1 MKNRKNISAIIPV
14 AGLSSRMKAFKPLL
28 PLGKRSIL
36 ETSINLFKQN
46 GIAEILV
53 ITGHRSEDLENRIAA
68 MEATWIYNPDFHQGM
83 FSSILTGVKNLN
95 NDCDAF
101 FLLPADIPAI
111 RTNTIEQMLRVYR
124 SGNKKIIYP
133 VFKGLRGHPPLIS
146 TQFKEKIENF
156 SQDGGLRVCL
166 SDLEKHAMDLTVC
179 DKGIHMD
186 ADTREDFEAVLT
198 KHERINVPEP
208 CECICLLE
216 NSPLADEG
224 VMGHCMKVAEIA
236 VKIGSN
242 FDNYPPLFDM
252 NLIEAA
258 ALLHD
263 IARKAPEHAVK
274 GADIL
279 RNMGFSDVADIVFE
293 HMDLRTTLATP
304 LNEKEIVYFAD
315 KLVVKDQLVMDFGKR
330 FKEKKMLYYTNAD
343 AVKAINSRLEAA
355 LIIKEKLSRI
365 SSKDLME
372 VLQ

>member
-14 AGLSSRMKAFKPLL
+14 AGLSSRMKGFKPLL

-68 MEATWIYNPDFHQGM
+68 MEATWIYNSDFHQGM

-95 NDCDAF
+95 KDCDAF

-111 RTNTIEQMLRVYR
+111 RANTIEQMLRAYR

-133 VFKGLRGHPPLIS
+133 VFEGLRGHPPLIS
-146 TQFKEKIENF
+146 TQFKERIENF

-186 ADTREDFEAVLT
+186 ADTREDYEAVLT

-236 VKIGSN
+236 VKIGAN
-242 FDNYPPLFDM
+242 LDNDPPLFDM

-274 GADIL
+274 GAEIL
-279 RNMGFSDVADIVFE
+279 RNMGFLDVADIVFE
-293 HMDLRTTLATP
+293 HMDLKTTSATP

-315 KLVVKDQLVMDFGKR
+315 KLVVKDQLAMDFEKR

-343 AVKAINSRLEAA
+343 AVEAINSRLEAA

-365 SSKDLME
+365 SSKNLME

>member
-1 MKNRKNISAIIPV
+1 LKNSKNISAIIPV

-95 NDCDAF
+95 KECDAF

-111 RTNTIEQMLRVYR
+111 RANTIQQMLRAYR

-133 VFKGLRGHPPLIS
+133 VFEGLRGHPPLIA

-156 SQDGGLRVCL
+156 SQEGGLRVCL
-166 SDLEKHAMDLTVC
+166 SDLEKYAMDLRVC

-186 ADTREDFEAVLT
+186 ADNREDYQAVLT

-242 FDNYPPLFDM
+242 FDNDPPLFNM

-274 GADIL
+274 GAEIL

-293 HMDLRTTLATP
+293 HMDLRTTPATP

-343 AVKAINSRLEAA
+343 AVEAINARLEAA
-355 LIIKEKLSRI
+355 LIIREKLSRI

>member
-1 MKNRKNISAIIPV
+1 
-14 AGLSSRMKAFKPLL
+14 MKAFKPLL

>member
-1 MKNRKNISAIIPV
+1 
-14 AGLSSRMKAFKPLL
+14 
-28 PLGKRSIL
+28 
-36 ETSINLFKQN
+36 
-46 GIAEILV
+46 
-53 ITGHRSEDLENRIAA
+53 
-68 MEATWIYNPDFHQGM
+68 
-83 FSSILTGVKNLN
+83 
-95 NDCDAF
+95 
-101 FLLPADIPAI
+101 
-111 RTNTIEQMLRVYR
+111 MLRAYR

-133 VFKGLRGHPPLIS
+133 VFEGLRGHPPLIA

-156 SQDGGLRVCL
+156 SQEGGLRVCL
-166 SDLEKHAMDLTVC
+166 SDLEKYAMDLRVC

-186 ADTREDFEAVLT
+186 ADNREDYQAVLT

-242 FDNYPPLFDM
+242 FDNDPPLFNM

-274 GADIL
+274 GAEIL

-293 HMDLRTTLATP
+293 HMDLRTTPATP

-343 AVKAINSRLEAA
+343 AVEAINARLEAA
-355 LIIKEKLSRI
+355 LIIREKLSRI

>member
-1 MKNRKNISAIIPV
+1 LKNRKNISAIIPV

-28 PLGKRSIL
+28 PLGERSIL

-53 ITGHRSEDLENRIAA
+53 ITGHRSEDVENRIAA

-83 FSSILTGVKNLN
+83 FSSILAGVKNLN
-95 NDCDAF
+95 KDCDAF
-101 FLLPADIPAI
+101 FLLPADIPTI
-111 RTNTIEQMLRVYR
+111 RANTIEQMLRAYR
-124 SGNKKIIYP
+124 RVNKKNIYP
-133 VFKGLRGHPPLIS
+133 VFEGLRGHPPLIS
-146 TQFKEKIENF
+146 TQFKERIENF

-166 SDLEKHAMDLTVC
+166 SDLEKYAMDLTVC

-186 ADTREDFEAVLT
+186 ADTREDYQAVLT
-198 KHERINVPEP
+198 KYERINVPEP

-224 VMGHCMKVAEIA
+224 VIRHCMKVAKIA
-236 VKIGSN
+236 VKIASN
-242 FDNYPPLFDM
+242 LDNDPPLFDM

-263 IARKAPEHAVK
+263 LARKAPKHAVK
-274 GADIL
+274 GAEIL

-293 HMDLRTTLATP
+293 HMDLRTTPATP

-315 KLVVKDQLVMDFGKR
+315 KLVVKDQLAMDFEKR
-330 FKEKKMLYYTNAD
+330 FKEKKMRYYTNAQ
-343 AVKAINSRLEAA
+343 AVEAINSRLETA

>member
-1 MKNRKNISAIIPV
+1 LKNRKNISAIIPV